1 MITKEESR
9 KRSGVAGILVDGQYI
24 YYSCTEEGG
33 HEPKKF
39 ILRKC
44 DDKGRF
50 ICGVACPEFIRGIG
64 TDNSG
69 CVYVLCSG
77 SNSKVVKFDRDLQ
90 CLRKTHND
98 YYVNL
103 GKPYGMLVTSDHVF
117 VTSKENSMICI
128 FDLYLN
134 HQCNLKLSE
143 GPIGITALDDNKSN
157 IIVTFE
163 AAIAVIDIDFDEK
176 KYRET
181 KVKCMRMKNG
191 NNETFKAE
199 TILRGICV
207 SNRYILVTEVT
218 TGDGRLLCLQYNEK
232 SGQLKMVAAQN
243 NFSGNCDCSQCC
255 TNSDRTESKRKRCN
269 AIVVTSSN
277 GAIYYSQGSND
288 EMFHIVRATVNG
300 TSIDSNKLFDV
311 PST

>member
-64 TDNSG
+64 MDNSG

-98 YYVNL
+98 YYVIF

-117 VTSKENSMICI
+117 VTSKEKSMICI
-128 FDLYLN
+128 FDLDLN

-143 GPIGITALDDNKSN
+143 GPIGITALDDNKY
-157 IIVTFE
+157 IVTFE
-163 AAIAVIDIDFDEK
+163 AAIGVINFDEK
-176 KYRET
+176 KYRER
-181 KVKCMRMKNG
+181 KLKCVRMKNG
-191 NNETFKAE
+191 KNKKFRAGY
-199 TILRGICV
+199 ILRAICV
-207 SNRYILVTEVT
+207 CDQYIFVTEVH
-218 TGDGRLLCLQYNEK
+218 GHAADGRLLWLQYNER
-232 SGQLKMVAAQN
+232 SGLEMVAAR
-243 NFSGNCDCSQCC
+243 QCC
-255 TNSDRTESKRKRCN
+255 TNNCSTESKGK
-269 AIVVTSSN
+269 IVVTSYN
-277 GAIYYSQGSND
+277 GAIYYSQGSYG
-288 EMFHIVRATVNG
+288 ERFHIAIMNICG
-300 TSIDSNKLFDV
+300 NKLFDV
-311 PST
+311 PSI